1 PPSTLLAPPLTP
13 AFYRM
18 RHRLT
23 SSAGAMEATEIVEGL
38 AGFGGRGAGTDA
50 ERRAAAWLATELAGD
65 GRQPAVQSFWC
76 RPNWALAHALH
87 AALAIAGS
95 LLSLASAL
103 AAVSIGRL
111 LTPEHASQN
120 VVLSSVPDTADEKPV
135 RLILTANYDAGRSGL
150 V

>member
-95 LLSLASAL
+95 LLSLASAIAGVGVLAIALVSIVADAL

-111 LTPEHASQN
+111 LNREHASEN
-120 VVLSSVPDTADEKPV
+120 VVL
-135 RLILTANYDAGRSGL
+135 
-150 V
+150 